1 MASYKVRVTDGQGR
15 LVVGATLSCPDDAAA
30 RARFESLPL
39 PEGLAELTLGARVVA
54 RRGLASARP
63 AQARG

>member
-1 MASYKVRVTDGQGR
+1 MASYKVRVTDGEGR

-39 PEGLAELTLGARVVA
+39 PEGLAELTLGGRVVA
-54 RRGLASARP
+54 RREPSDRRSVQ
-63 AQARG
+63 AQR